1 LGKLHDKELALA
13 VMALYQLW
21 LARNETRDGTP
32 ITDPLDVARRTI
44 FLVEEWA
51 GLKPIQVPKL
61 AQPNAI
67 WQAPAEGWHKVNAD
81 GAFSSESGNGGCG
94 VVLRDHHGQF
104 LAGASH
110 FLTFVADPEGAEVE
124 AYKRALVLARN
135 LGVAKVCLETDSL
148 SVVSKLRSREL
159 DRSLYG
165 PVLEEIKALLSGFED
180 HSVRHVRRSGNGVA
194 HCLAKLGCSNNICN
208 SWLGSPPGCIVTLL
222 ASECA

>member
-94 VVLRDHHGQF
+94 VVLRNHHGQF
-104 LAGASH
+104 VAGASH
-110 FLTFVADPEGAEVE
+110 FLTSVADPEGAEVE
-124 AYKRALVLARN
+124 ACRKALVLARN
-135 LGVAKVCLETDSL
+135 MGVA
-148 SVVSKLRSREL
+148 SVLG
-159 DRSLYG
+159 DRLTECG
-165 PVLEEIKALLSGFED
+165 IKASEQGVGSVSVWSG
-180 HSVRHVRRSGNGVA
+180 SGRN
-194 HCLAKLGCSNNICN
+194 K
-208 SWLGSPPGCIVTLL
+208 GSADGL
-222 ASECA
+222 